1 MLIDRIEICF
11 FKSKLRMNDKFEDDA
26 SAKGGELLHHRVIN
40 WKIKRMETSIER
52 IASQLRSFL
61 DVFSVVIPR

>member
-1 MLIDRIEICF
+1 
-11 FKSKLRMNDKFEDDA
+11 MNDKFEDDA
-26 SAKGGELLHHRVIN
+26 SAKSGELLHHRVIN

-52 IASQLRSFL
+52 IASQLRSLL